1 MIKTTAVCVHTHTYT
16 HKYTLKYNMC
26 AQKKEG
32 DILTV
37 GEQVI
42 WLTQKGHWSFINFC
56 TILTSSISMNY
67 SMNCVIWMS
76 KNKAEGIN
84 YNKTISV
91 TEKEYNL

>member
-1 MIKTTAVCVHTHTYT
+1 
-16 HKYTLKYNMC
+16 
-26 AQKKEG
+26 
-32 DILTV
+32 
-37 GEQVI
+37 
-42 WLTQKGHWSFINFC
+42 
-56 TILTSSISMNY
+56 MNY